1 MWGQKKM
8 SPREID
14 QHVFEQTE
22 MKSKLKT
29 EKTLARNSR
38 EKSWSSDD
46 IYLYLLS
53 TMNDFYKLR

>member
-38 EKSWSSDD
+38 GKKLKQWW
-46 IYLYLLS
+46 YLFILVI
-53 TMNDFYKLR
+53 NDEWFL

>member
-1 MWGQKKM
+1 M

-53 TMNDFYKLR
+53 MMNDFYKLR

>member
-1 MWGQKKM
+1 M

-38 EKSWSSDD
+38 GKKLKQWW
-46 IYLYLLS
+46 YLFILVI
-53 TMNDFYKLR
+53 NDEWFL